1 MKIQYNAPVTLTFT
15 FISAAFII
23 LKTFLYIDLTPFFS
37 VGGFGSMSLMSPL
50 TYIRLFTHVIG
61 HGSWEHFMGNF
72 TYILL
77 LGPIL
82 EEKYGSKQLL
92 YMTLMTAFITG
103 MINALFLSSG
113 LLGASGVVFMF
124 ILLSSIVNVQKGSIP
139 LTFVLIVILFIGQ
152 ELLSVFDND
161 NISQLAHIV
170 GGVCGAIFGFG
181 ISKRRSKKKIS
192 SNKLI

>member
-23 LKTFLYIDLTPFFS
+23 LKTFLYIDLTHFFS
-37 VGGFGSMSLMSPL
+37 VGGFGSMSIASPL

-82 EEKYGSKQLL
+82 EEKYGSKQLF
-92 YMTLMTAFITG
+92 YMILMTAFITG
-103 MINALFLSSG
+103 MINAIFLSSG

-139 LTFVLIVILFIGQ
+139 LTFVLIVFLFIGQ

-170 GGVCGAIFGFG
+170 GGICGAIFGFG
-181 ISKRRSKKKIS
+181 IDRRSNKKIGTS
-192 SNKLI
+192 TIV

>member
-1 MKIQYNAPVTLTFT
+1 MRIQYNAPVTLTYT

-23 LKTFLYIDLTPFFS
+23 LKEFLFIDLTSIFS
-37 VGGFGSMSLMSPL
+37 VGGYGSMAITNPV

-92 YMTLMTAFITG
+92 NMILVTAFITG
-103 MINALFLSSG
+103 IINAIFLSSG

-124 ILLSSIVNVQKGSIP
+124 ILLSSIVNVQKGGIP
-139 LTFVLIVILFIGQ
+139 LTFVLIVILFLGQ
-152 ELLSVFDND
+152 ELLSAFDKD
-161 NISQLAHIV
+161 NISQLAHVI
-170 GGVCGAIFGFG
+170 GGICGAIFGFS
-181 ISKRRSKKKIS
+181 IDKHNSKKIES
-192 SNKLI
+192 

>member
-1 MKIQYNAPVTLTFT
+1 MRIQYNAPVTLTYT

-23 LKTFLYIDLTPFFS
+23 LKEFLFIDLTSIFS
-37 VGGFGSMSLMSPL
+37 VGGYGSMAITNPI

-92 YMTLMTAFITG
+92 NMILVTAFITG
-103 MINALFLSSG
+103 IINAIFLSSG

-124 ILLSSIVNVQKGSIP
+124 ILLSSIVNVQKGGIP
-139 LTFVLIVILFIGQ
+139 LTFVLIVILFLGQ
-152 ELLSVFDND
+152 ELLSAFDQD
-161 NISQLAHIV
+161 NISQLAHVI
-170 GGVCGAIFGFG
+170 GGICGAIFGFS
-181 ISKRRSKKKIS
+181 IDKHNSKKIGS
-192 SNKLI
+192 